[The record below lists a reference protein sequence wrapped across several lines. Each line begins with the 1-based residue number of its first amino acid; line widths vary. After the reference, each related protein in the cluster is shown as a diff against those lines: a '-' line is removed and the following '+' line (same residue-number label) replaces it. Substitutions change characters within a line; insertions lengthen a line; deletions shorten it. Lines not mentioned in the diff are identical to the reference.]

1 MAALTSKE
9 LIMPAIYNLDT
20 VPEKYMDDP
29 KFESNLKTK
38 YLGALAAS
46 ERIYVNIDYVKPGAR
61 SAKYHSHSLQEEF
74 FLILSGSG
82 ILRIQEKNVPVKK
95 GDFFAKP
102 AGKGIAHQ
110 FINNGDEVLEILDCG
125 SNSKNDI
132 IEYPDEDLLV
142 VKEKRFV
149 FKRSEVVQNWSSDPN
164 K

>member
-1 MAALTSKE
+1 
-9 LIMPAIYNLDT
+9 MPAIYNLDT

-102 AGKGIAHQ
+102 AGKRIAHQ